1 MSILLASNLRKHIT
15 LHRGNIEKTKLNSL
29 LNHYNISHHL
39 CGHYD
44 FYAWAGLE
52 VSEAYESGSFGRNLR
67 LARKKESN
75 EEGYRSSRTLIG
87 TKCVLFLLMLSTSVI
102 FNISK
107 IQTIA
112 HSLSEEN
119 TQTIFYMVKNDIE
132 NEFFQPIAVSD
143 TIAQDLELRAL
154 FEPQLSSAGEDRSEE
169 VVEILGS
176 IQKAFGYKMLFAI
189 CDATGTTIRTKD

>member
-1 MSILLASNLRKHIT
+1 M
-15 LHRGNIEKTKLNSL
+15 HRGNIEKTKLNSL
-29 LNHYNISHHL
+29 SNHYNISHHL

-44 FYAWAGLE
+44 FYAWTGLE

-87 TKCVLFLLMLSTSVI
+87 TKGMLFLLMLSTSVI

-112 HSLSEEN
+112 HSLSEE
-119 TQTIFYMVKNDIE
+119 
-132 NEFFQPIAVSD
+132 
-143 TIAQDLELRAL
+143 
-154 FEPQLSSAGEDRSEE
+154 G
-169 VVEILGS
+169 VEILGS

>member
-29 LNHYNISHHL
+29 SNHYNISHHL

-44 FYAWAGLE
+44 FYTWTGLE

-87 TKCVLFLLMLSTSVI
+87 TIC
-102 FNISK
+102 
-107 IQTIA
+107 
-112 HSLSEEN
+112 
-119 TQTIFYMVKNDIE
+119 
-132 NEFFQPIAVSD
+132 
-143 TIAQDLELRAL
+143 
-154 FEPQLSSAGEDRSEE
+154 
-169 VVEILGS
+169 
-176 IQKAFGYKMLFAI
+176 MLF
-189 CDATGTTIRTKD
+189 C